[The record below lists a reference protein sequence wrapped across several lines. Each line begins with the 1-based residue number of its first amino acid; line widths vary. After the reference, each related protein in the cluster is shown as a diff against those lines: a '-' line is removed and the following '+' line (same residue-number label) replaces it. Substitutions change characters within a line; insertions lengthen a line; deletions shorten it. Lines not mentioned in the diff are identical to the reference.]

1 MNFVTTKQLGHAL
14 HIVMYVNM
22 PLVIIL
28 KIRDWIL
35 QSENRVY
42 FSLLKNG
49 SKISLITVDQTNRR
63 IHLVE

>member
-14 HIVMYVNM
+14 LIVMYVNM

>member
-14 HIVMYVNM
+14 HIFMYVNM
-22 PLVIIL
+22 TLVIIL